1 MPTFEVHIGEMTSF
15 EAPVEPNEPTPEVR
29 DVYWVGDAADPD
41 AAREAGFV
49 AWDEKYGPGKRP
61 ISAIVNVKAL
71 DDPPTSSGLG
81 ATRNALP

>member
-49 AWDEKYGPGKRP
+49 AWDEKYR
-61 ISAIVNVKAL
+61 SWKAAYL
-71 DDPPTSSGLG
+71 SDCQRQG
-81 ATRNALP
+81 A